1 MLYSRGERL
10 CEPEAP
16 RPEAP
21 TVHSLTKREQSCEKK
36 QGLGSM
42 RDEAGA
48 GPTGTQGG
56 EDPQPRGKR
65 STGGALPLQLH
76 RWCSRRREGWRERE
90 K

>member
-1 MLYSRGERL
+1 MYSRGERL

-21 TVHSLTKREQSCEKK
+21 TVPSLTKREQSCEEK
-36 QGLGSM
+36 
-42 RDEAGA
+42 RVWDEDGA

-56 EDPQPRGKR
+56 GSTAERKR
-65 STGGALPLQLH
+65 STGGAVPLQLH